1 MTSPTAGSSS
11 SSSSW
16 SCSDDR
22 WEFLELI
29 RAADEAH
36 RCYSDATHEVGRL
49 EHCLTASEVE
59 TIAKYAVITDALA
72 HIIGESSLC
81 LVIILSDIHSF

>member
-1 MTSPTAGSSS
+1 MTGGATSTNRAVTPPMVGSSS
-11 SSSSW
+11 SSSS
-16 SCSDDR
+16 SSSDDR

-49 EHCLTASEVE
+49 EHYLTATKVE
-59 TIAKYAVITDALA
+59 TIT
-72 HIIGESSLC
+72 E
-81 LVIILSDIHSF
+81 